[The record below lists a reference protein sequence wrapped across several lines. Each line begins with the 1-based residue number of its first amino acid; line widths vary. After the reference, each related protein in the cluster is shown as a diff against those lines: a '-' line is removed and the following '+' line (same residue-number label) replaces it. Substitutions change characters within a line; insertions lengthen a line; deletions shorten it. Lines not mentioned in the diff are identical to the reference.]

1 MSVDLI
7 DKKCKQIVY
16 GRTFI
21 FSGHSPNSDYSPYNH
36 DIRRLFSDGLNLERL
51 RGSRILVVGATGLI
65 GSCIVDVL
73 MQNPDKCYQVIAS
86 GRNRNRANRSLL
98 PIGRMIVSPSL
109 KWM

>member
-1 MSVDLI
+1 MVEHSS
-7 DKKCKQIVY
+7 
-16 GRTFI
+16 

-51 RGSRILVVGATGLI
+51 RGSRILVIGATGLI

-86 GRNRNRANRSLL
+86 GRNRNRAKQKFAAYWEDDCFSFIEMDVTQTVQELSL
-98 PIGRMIVSPSL
+98 IHI
-109 KWM
+109 